1 MSANNK
7 MRSYSKKPHQV
18 GIIIK
23 AIEQMSDT
31 EDVKN
36 PKIPI
41 NGHDLMKEFNIKGGK
56 HISVM
61 LNKVKN
67 AFLDNPNITKDE
79 CFNIAREALQKI
91 TV

>member
-1 MSANNK
+1 
-7 MRSYSKKPHQV
+7 
-18 GIIIK
+18 
-23 AIEQMSDT
+23 MSDA
-31 EDVKN
+31 EEMKN

-79 CFNIAREALQKI
+79 CFNIAREVLQKI